1 MVDETIRKILRRLRM
16 IVGNDQVEK
25 MVNSLHEFNA
35 QEVRYKFDIE
45 KNGEQFTFEIRLKR
59 KEEKSDE

>member
-1 MVDETIRKILRRLRM
+1 MVDEIVRKILRRLRM